1 MSSRVAE
8 METWRI
14 GDTQDAETMFMI
26 GTDVSESCQSVHV
39 SADLNK
45 CVLDYMADAATRA
58 IVVRH
63 RDATPNFLD
72 FQDSQYYIDSSPRTT
87 TLLHV
92 VVSGYSSSL
101 EGPRS

>member
-1 MSSRVAE
+1 

-26 GTDVSESCQSVHV
+26 GTDVSESCQSVHG

-63 RDATPNFLD
+63 RDATPTFLD
-72 FQDSQYYIDSSPRTT
+72 FQDSQYYFDSSPRTT
-87 TLLHV
+87 TCV